1 MVGTLALGTRA
12 MHLDGLADTVDG
24 LGSGWDRARALEVMR
39 RGDIGPMGVVALVII
54 LGLQAASI
62 GWLADDLSG
71 ALLVGLVV
79 CCSRAALTLVCRRGV
94 PAARTEGLGAAVAG
108 SVPWPAALLV
118 WLLVASS
125 WDWPAAVGQRT
136 AERGTGRGDGRGAG
150 ALFVRR
156 CVRRF
161 GGVTGDV
168 MGAAVE
174 IALTSCWSASR
185 SERPRYRCSG
195 RPATTRVTSSLTAAM
210 AWLAS
215 PSRSVKIRP
224 ERCSATS
231 PQPTSSVTA
240 TARPGWPARPP
251 PGRPDGHR
259 NCPARPATAV
269 PGADPVDHRGQPGA

>member
-1 MVGTLALGTRA
+1 MAFAGLRLAAGTLTVVPSGPIPEIDRPTAARAMILAPVAVLPLAAGSALVAWLAQGLGLPPLVLGLLVVGTLALGTRS

-39 RGDIGPMGVVALVII
+39 RGDIGPMGVVALVLI

-71 ALLVGLVV
+71 ALLIGLVV

-118 WLLVASS
+118 WLLVASILGLAQLRWGGGPLS
-125 WDWPAAVGQRT
+125 GVLAAVT
-136 AERGTGRGDGRGAG
+136 AAVLVS
-150 ALFVRR
+150 LFVRR

-174 IALTSCWSASR
+174 ITLTTMLV
-185 SERPRYRCSG
+185 G
-195 RPATTRVTSSLTAAM
+195 VSL
-210 AWLAS
+210 
-215 PSRSVKIRP
+215 
-224 ERCSATS
+224 
-231 PQPTSSVTA
+231 
-240 TARPGWPARPP
+240 
-251 PGRPDGHR
+251 
-259 NCPARPATAV
+259 
-269 PGADPVDHRGQPGA
+269 